1 MKLPVI
7 LKNKYVL
14 YVVLFL
20 AITNVLGFLQRRDF
34 ESLTIF
40 VAIGVLSTYF
50 SKNMVV
56 NLIVAIVGSNVVRGS
71 GLVRESFKS
80 EDARGKKETGEE
92 EEEEESA
99 DIVAEKLGGKGDKCK
114 VGTECS
120 SGKCSNNKCAG
131 AGKPK
136 SGFTQRNVPSSKPAS
151 VNPASESE
159 EDEAVGK
166 RIDYAATL
174 EQAYDNLEKML
185 GSDGLKGL
193 TNETKQLVGQQ
204 QNLMKTLNNMAPVL
218 NNAKETLGNLNLP
231 DMGQVK
237 ELMETLQGPK
247 K

>member
-14 YVVLFL
+14 YVVLFF
-20 AITNVLGFLQRRDF
+20 AITNVLGFLQRKDF

-71 GLVRESFKS
+71 GLVREGFK
-80 EDARGKKETGEE
+80 EGVKTKKKKKRKEE
-92 EEEEESA
+92 A
-99 DIVAEKLGGKGDKCK
+99 DEVAYKLGDDNKCTECDAATDAGCDFSDAKCK
-114 VGTECS
+114 V
-120 SGKCSNNKCAG
+120 NR
-131 AGKPK
+131 

-159 EDEAVGK
+159 EDEAVGN

>member
-71 GLVRESFKS
+71 GLVRESFKTAS
-80 EDARGKKETGEE
+80 KKKEETGEE
-92 EEEEESA
+92 EEDDA
-99 DIVAEKLGGKGDKCK
+99 DSVAEKLGGKGDTCK

-231 DMGQVK
+231 DIGQVK
-237 ELMETLQGPK
+237 KLMETLQGPK